1 MQDTLKLAKH
11 TLYEMLDD
19 GTWGMG
25 NMFAA
30 LRTLKAMEP
39 ASLTTRNLVCKK
51 ALELVIEEHGYNT
64 HII

>member
-1 MQDTLKLAKH
+1 MQNTLTSAKN
-11 TLYEMLDD
+11 TLNNMLDD

-30 LRTLKAMEP
+30 LRTLKAKEHT
-39 ASLTTRNLVCKK
+39 SLTTQDLLCKK

>member
-1 MQDTLKLAKH
+1 MRETLIAAKH
-11 TLYEMLDD
+11 TLYDMLDD
-19 GTWGMG
+19 GTWGMA

-30 LRTLKAMEP
+30 LRTLKGKEP
-39 ASLTTRNLVCKK
+39 VSLTTQDLLCKK

>member
-1 MQDTLKLAKH
+1 MQNTLTSAKN
-11 TLYEMLDD
+11 TLNNMLND

-30 LRTLKAMEP
+30 LRTLKAKEYT
-39 ASLTTRNLVCKK
+39 SLTTQDLLCKK